1 MLVQAACQENNPKLS
16 VHFHMTCPIVRLHL
30 LSKDFEMTL
39 TTRIIGSII
48 LILTITGCANRASS
62 VAPVAVTSGDYAKL
76 SCEQARLMLGQKRE
90 IENVLIKQQNNAAL
104 GDTVGVFFVLL
115 PLGSVFG
122 ADKEGELAI
131 AKGEV
136 DAIERMISTNCS

>member
-1 MLVQAACQENNPKLS
+1 
-16 VHFHMTCPIVRLHL
+16 
-30 LSKDFEMTL
+30 
-39 TTRIIGSII
+39 
-48 LILTITGCANRASS
+48 
-62 VAPVAVTSGDYAKL
+62 
-76 SCEQARLMLGQKRE
+76 MLGQKRE
-90 IENVLIKQQNNAAL
+90 IENVLTKQQNNAAL

-136 DAIERMISTNCS
+136 DALERMISVTCTQ

>member
-1 MLVQAACQENNPKLS
+1 
-16 VHFHMTCPIVRLHL
+16 
-30 LSKDFEMTL
+30 MTL
-39 TTRIIGSII
+39 IIRIIGSLI
-48 LILTITGCANRASS
+48 LILAITGCASRASS
-62 VAPVAVTSGDYAKL
+62 VAPVAITSGDYSKL

-90 IENVLIKQQNNAAL
+90 IENVLTKQQNNAAL

-136 DAIERMISTNCS
+136 DAIERMFSTTCS